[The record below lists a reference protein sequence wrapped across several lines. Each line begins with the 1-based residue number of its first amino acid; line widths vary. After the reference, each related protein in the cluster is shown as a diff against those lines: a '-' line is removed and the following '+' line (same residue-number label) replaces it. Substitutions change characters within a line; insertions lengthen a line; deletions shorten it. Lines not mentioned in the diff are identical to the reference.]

1 MTKNLVKLFLR
12 TFRSMN
18 KAKVQGERFYI
29 HLLKDIKLMSLFK
42 KKTSGKIIF
51 LNFKITQYTFKKV
64 NDAKFTVQQVFNI

>member
-29 HLLKDIKLMSLFK
+29 HLLKDIKFMSLFK
-42 KKTSGKIIF
+42 KKTFWKNN
-51 LNFKITQYTFKKV
+51 LFKLQDYAVHIQEG
-64 NDAKFTVQQVFNI
+64 